1 MRAVQEVPNMIVPLK
16 RWLNRVKFLVLFIV
30 LTYAIY
36 HVFDV
41 VAAWIEPDRYR
52 EPGGR
57 AVKVFQYEPASA
69 AESYESV
76 ADRLRLFY
84 WYGE

>member
-1 MRAVQEVPNMIVPLK
+1 LIVPLK
-16 RWLNRVKFLVLFIV
+16 RWLNRFKFLFLFIV
-30 LTYAIY
+30 LTYVIY

-41 VAAWIEPDRYR
+41 VTAWIEPDRYR

-57 AVKVFQYEPASA
+57 AVKVFQYEPVT
-69 AESYESV
+69 AEPYESV

>member
-1 MRAVQEVPNMIVPLK
+1 MIVPLK
-16 RWLNRVKFLVLFIV
+16 RWLIRIKFIVLFIV
-30 LTYAIY
+30 LTYAVY
-36 HVFDV
+36 HVFDT
-41 VAAWIEPDRYR
+41 VATWIEPDKYR

-57 AVKVFQYEPASA
+57 ALKVFRHEPQADA
-69 AESYESV
+69 DGDSV

>member
-1 MRAVQEVPNMIVPLK
+1 MILPLR
-16 RWLNRVKFLVLFIV
+16 RWLHRLKYIMLFLV

-41 VAAWIEPDRYR
+41 VAAWIEPDKYR

-57 AVKVFQYEPASA
+57 AVKVFRQDAPTEEAYDTV
-69 AESYESV
+69 AE
-76 ADRLRLFY
+76 RLRFFY

>member
-1 MRAVQEVPNMIVPLK
+1 MIVPLR
-16 RWLNRVKFLVLFIV
+16 RWYHRFKFIVLFIV
-30 LTYAIY
+30 LTYALY

-41 VAAWIEPDRYR
+41 VAAWIEPDKYR

-57 AVKVFQYEPASA
+57 AVKVFHQEPTMEQQYDT
-69 AESYESV
+69 V
-76 ADRLRLFY
+76 AQRLRLFY